1 MEAPG
6 HVPSLPSPKSG
17 TEFGG
22 PWLVPPKA
30 TPLNY
35 DIDEECVKKIHPK

>member
-17 TEFGG
+17 TE
-22 PWLVPPKA
+22 LTAV
-30 TPLNY
+30 LHN
-35 DIDEECVKKIHPK
+35 VVHVL